1 MSKLSIVQEVDGEY
15 RGPRSVLFFG
25 VRQPAYVTF
34 DPNFELALPL
44 FTTRHDDV
52 WIASYP
58 KSGTH

>member
-34 DPNFELALPL
+34 DPNFELALPR